1 MSEGNE
7 PSYKV
12 IADLFKVEQPAD
24 LEIVEE
30 KRKKEG
36 DTAAESE
43 ELGRQSLVDGDFENA
58 IRHFKK
64 AVEQRDPN
72 DIKARIDLAGA
83 YEYSDQYPQAMRQ
96 YEKALRLQADASE
109 PLVGISD
116 LYKRYGRFRDAIVS
130 LEAAVEKEPGNA
142 YYHIKLAEAL
152 RDAGERRR
160 ALTAA
165 QNAVLA
171 KPDEAFYH
179 YWIGDLMVQMGQYDD
194 ALESYRAAIELS
206 PGDDFLYLRA
216 AIAFWRADRRPE
228 AIKAVR
234 LASDLD
240 PSKNLYH
247 GLLGILYEEMEQLD
261 EAHLESDRAEMMDR
275 YDHDILGRIMD
286 EMGIEA

>member
-12 IADLFKVEQPAD
+12 IADLFKVEQPTD

-36 DTAAESE
+36 ETAAESD
-43 ELGRQSLVDGDFENA
+43 ELGRQSLTEGDFENA

-64 AVEQRDPN
+64 AIEQRDPD
-72 DIKARIDLAGA
+72 DISSRIDLGGA

-96 YEKALRLQADASE
+96 YEKALRLQEEASE
-109 PLVGISD
+109 PHVGISD

-130 LEAAVEKEPGNA
+130 LETAVEKEPGNA

-160 ALTAA
+160 ALAAA
-165 QNAVLA
+165 QNAVIA

-179 YWIGDLMVQMGQYDD
+179 YWIGDLMIQMELFDD
-194 ALESYRAAIELS
+194 ALESFRAAIELS

-216 AIAFWRADRRPE
+216 SIAFWRADRKQE
-228 AIKAVR
+228 AIKAIR

-240 PSKNLYH
+240 PAKNLYH
-247 GLLGILYEEMEQLD
+247 GLLGILYEELGQLD
-261 EAHLESDRAEMMDR
+261 EANLESDRAKKMDR
-275 YDHDILGRIMD
+275 YDHDILGRVMD

>member
-1 MSEGNE
+1 MTEGNE

-24 LEIVEE
+24 LEIVEA

-36 DTAAESE
+36 ENAAESD
-43 ELGRQSLVDGDFENA
+43 ELGRQSLTEGDFENA

-72 DIKARIDLAGA
+72 DIASRIDLAGA

-96 YEKALRLQADASE
+96 YEKALRLQTEASE
-109 PLVGISD
+109 PHVGISD
-116 LYKRYGRFRDAIVS
+116 LYKRYGRFRDAIQS
-130 LEAAVEKEPGNA
+130 LETAVEREPGNA

-152 RDAGERRR
+152 RDAGEPTR
-160 ALTAA
+160 ALQAA

-179 YWIGDLMVQMGQYDD
+179 YWIGDLMIQMGLYDD
-194 ALESYRAAIELS
+194 ALESLRAAIELS

-216 AIAFWRADRRPE
+216 SVAFWRADRKAE

-240 PSKNLYH
+240 PAKHLYH
-247 GLLGILYEEMEQLD
+247 GLLGILFEENGQLE
-261 EAHLESDRAEMMDR
+261 EASLESDRAKQMDR
-275 YDHDILGRIMD
+275 YDHDILGRVMD